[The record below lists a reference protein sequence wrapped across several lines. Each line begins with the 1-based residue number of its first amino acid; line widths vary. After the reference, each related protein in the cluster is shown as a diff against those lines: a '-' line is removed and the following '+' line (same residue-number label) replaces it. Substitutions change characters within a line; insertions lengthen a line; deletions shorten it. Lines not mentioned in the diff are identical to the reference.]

1 MSEVLHRPSDAAVAA
16 ANLSRYMRSVGF
28 DSYDE
33 LWRWSVDDLE
43 GFWASVWDFFD
54 VPGTRGETVLA
65 DRAMPGARWFP
76 DAELNYVEQALRWDD
91 DRPAVVFRSECRPPE
106 TISHRELRRR
116 VAAVA
121 AGLRGLG
128 VGRGDRVAAYAP
140 NIPETLI
147 GFLATASLGAVWSS
161 CSPDFG
167 VTAVLDRFRQI
178 EPKVLLAADGYVY
191 RGTVHDRRPEVD
203 ELARNLPSVEAVVTI
218 ANLGREMGGLP
229 FDDLARSGGAST
241 PILRGNAPQASTSVQ
256 NGSPAASGAGGG
268 GDVDLVVE
276 RVPFDH
282 PLWVL
287 YSSGT
292 TGLPKALVHGHGGIV
307 LEHLKALSLHHDLG
321 RDDRFFWITST
332 GWMMWN
338 LLVGGL
344 LVGASVVLYDGSPA
358 VSSPRGPDL
367 GALWR
372 MAEETGTTYFGAS
385 AAYVQSCMKAGI
397 VPRAE
402 ADLSRL
408 RGFGSTGAPLA
419 PEGFRWVYD
428 AVAPNL
434 VLGSVSGGTDVC
446 TAFVG
451 SCPLLPVRA
460 GEIQCRYLGAAVE
473 AFGEDG
479 HAVTDQVGELV
490 VTEPM
495 PSMPV
500 FLWGDDGHV
509 RYRAAYFDTY
519 PGVWR
524 HGDWIRI
531 TERGSCVIYGRS
543 DATLNRGGVRVGTS
557 ELYRVVE
564 GLDQV
569 VDSLVVDTGGLGDD
583 GRNRD
588 GRFWLFV
595 VLADGERLDDEVR
608 ATITRR
614 LRADLSPRHVPD
626 EIVEVAAVPRTLNG
640 KKLEVPVKRIL
651 LGQPWQSVVS
661 PDGMANP
668 ESLPF
673 FVDLA
678 ARCGP

>member
-1 MSEVLHRPSDAAVAA
+1 MTADDGVLYRPSAEAVAA
-16 ANLSRYMRSVGF
+16 TNLARYMATVGF

-33 LWRWSVDDLE
+33 AWRWSVDELE
-43 GFWASVWDFFD
+43 AFWASIWDFFD
-54 VPGTRGETVLA
+54 VPGTRGDTVLA
-65 DRAMPGARWFP
+65 DRTMPGARWFP
-76 DAELNYVEQALRWDD
+76 DAELNYAEQALRWDD
-91 DRPAVVFRSECRPPE
+91 DRPAVEFRSEPGGRGPE
-106 TISHRELRRR
+106 TISHRDLRRR
-116 VAAVA
+116 VAEVA

-140 NIPETLI
+140 NIPETLVA
-147 GFLATASLGAVWSS
+147 FLATASLGAIWSS

-191 RGTVHDRRPEVD
+191 RGTVYDRRPETA
-203 ELARNLPSVEAVVTI
+203 ELARNLPTLAAVVTI
-218 ANLGREMGGLP
+218 ANVGLP
-229 FDDLARSGGAST
+229 VEGLSFDDLAVPGA
-241 PILRGNAPQASTSVQ
+241 
-256 NGSPAASGAGGG
+256 
-268 GDVDLVVE
+268 DLVVE
-276 RVPFDH
+276 RVPFEH
-282 PLWVL
+282 PLWIL

-321 RDDRFFWITST
+321 RDDRFFWFSST

-344 LVGASVVLYDGSPA
+344 LVGATVVLYDGSPA
-358 VSSPRGPDL
+358 APDL

-372 MAEETGTTYFGAS
+372 MAEDTGTTYFGVS
-385 AAYVQSCMKAGI
+385 AAYLQSCLKAGI
-397 VPRAE
+397 VPE
-402 ADLSRL
+402 EIADVSRL
-408 RGFGSTGAPLA
+408 RGVGSTGAPLT

-428 AVAPNL
+428 NVHRNL

-451 SCPLLPVRA
+451 SCPVLPVVA
-460 GEIQCRYLGAAVE
+460 GEIQCSYLGAAVE
-473 AFGEDG
+473 AFDEDG
-479 HAVTDQVGELV
+479 KGVVGEVGELV

-500 FLWGDDGHV
+500 FLWGDVDHA

-524 HGDWIRI
+524 HGDWIRF
-531 TERGSCVIYGRS
+531 TDRGSCVIYGRS
-543 DATLNRGGVRVGTS
+543 DSTLNRGGVRIGTS

-564 GLDQV
+564 DLDQI
-569 VDSLVVDTGGLGDD
+569 VDSLVVDTGRLGHD
-583 GRNRD
+583 GRC
-588 GRFWLFV
+588 WLFV
-595 VLADGERLDDEVR
+595 VLADGAVLDDDLR
-608 ATITRR
+608 ATIGRR
-614 LRADLSPRHVPD
+614 LRAELSPRHVPD
-626 EIVEVAAVPRTLNG
+626 EILAVAQVPRTLNG

-651 LGQPWQSVVS
+651 LGEPWPSVVT

-668 ESLPF
+668 AALEF
-673 FVDLA
+673 FVNLA
-678 ARCGP
+678 DEKGQ